1 MQNAIFNMQWENSK
15 DCTKAEVWKIQ
26 KKRFKAW
33 YNFKYSNRKVIIN
46 ILKIWKKWDG
56 KYRNQ
61 RRLQRISLK
70 KSNKVVGKAIK
81 KIIFNWKTYL
91 YSTINGNKYGI
102 EDVHSFPKVLSLKQ
116 LYNETT

>member
-15 DCTKAEVWKIQ
+15 ECTKAEVWKIQ

-33 YNFKYSNRKVIIN
+33 FNFKYSNYKVIN

-70 KSNKVVGKAIK
+70 KSNKVVGKAISK
-81 KIIFNWKTYL
+81 
-91 YSTINGNKYGI
+91 
-102 EDVHSFPKVLSLKQ
+102 
-116 LYNETT
+116 